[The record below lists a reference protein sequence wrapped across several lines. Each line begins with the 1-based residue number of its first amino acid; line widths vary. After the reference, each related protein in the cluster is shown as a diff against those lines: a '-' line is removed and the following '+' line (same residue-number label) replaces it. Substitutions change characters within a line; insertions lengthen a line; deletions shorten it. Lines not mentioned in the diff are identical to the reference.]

1 MTAVGDPPN
10 EAGARLLADLRTEIA
25 RADSKATVLVG
36 ALSMSTGLLGG
47 LLAGRSWTP
56 SLLSAPAGALWWAGV
71 VSLTGALF
79 SLLLAVVPRYRR
91 SHWRPGDP
99 LTYFGD
105 VHRAARAG
113 QLDTAL
119 TEIGLD
125 PERGLIPSLA
135 ETSRIAARKHLWIR
149 IGLLAFGCASLLLPG
164 SLLID

>member
-1 MTAVGDPPN
+1 MTTVGDPRTH
-10 EAGARLLADLRTEIA
+10 AGAQLLADLRTEIA

-47 LLAGRSWTP
+47 LLASRSWTP
-56 SLLSAPAGALWWAGV
+56 SLLSAPAGVLWWAGV
-71 VSLTGALF
+71 TSLAGALI
-79 SLLLAVVPRYRR
+79 SLLLAVIPRYRR
-91 SHWRPGDP
+91 SRWRSGEP

-113 QLDTAL
+113 QLDAAL
-119 TEIGLD
+119 AEAGLD
-125 PERGLIPSLA
+125 PMRGLLPTLT

-149 IGLLAFGCASLLLPG
+149 IGLIAFGCASLLLTG